1 MNSPTL
7 PKELTEKISGQN
19 IAKLE
24 ALGNE
29 HIIDLVA
36 KYVVHLN
43 PDSVFVCDDSE
54 EDLNYLREAAVS
66 NGEEKTLA
74 TEGHRL
80 HFDNYHDQARDK
92 SNTKILLSPGESIS
106 ENINTM
112 DRDDGLAEIHDVMA
126 GIMSGSVM
134 YVLFRCLAPQG
145 SIFSIPCIQITD
157 SSYVCHNELLLF
169 RPGFEEMEKLNG
181 SDEFFTFIHSQGELT
196 KDKCS
201 KNLDKRRVYIDLDGS
216 TVYSANNQYGGNS
229 IGPKKHAMRL
239 AIYEASK
246 SDWLCEHMFIMGVH
260 GPDERVTYFAGAYPS
275 ACGKTS
281 TAMVP
286 GETIVGDDIAY
297 FRVVDG
303 KVMAAN
309 VEKGMFGIIKD
320 VNTDGDPIIF
330 NALTSPGD
338 VIFSNVLADDDNLP
352 RWLGDGRP
360 EPTHGVNHNGEWT
373 PGTVDADGK
382 EVTLS
387 HKNARYTI
395 EIPSLENMDSKA
407 DDPKGVALG
416 GIIYGGRDSNTS
428 VPVVQS
434 FDWDHGV
441 LTIGA
446 TLESET
452 TAATLGQEGVRKFNI
467 MSNMD
472 FLSVPLARYIDM
484 NLEFGERAI
493 NPPLIFGANYFLK
506 GEDGQYL
513 NSIADKRVWLKW
525 MAARVHGEL
534 GAIETPVGHIPKYE
548 DLAKLFREVL
558 DKNYTQ
564 EDYDTQFTIRM
575 PYLLEKI
582 ERMKEIYAKVPDVS
596 EKLTKALED
605 QESRLRKAQE
615 KHGDHIKPRVL
626 E

>member
-1 MNSPTL
+1 MDSVNTDVL
-7 PKELTEKISGQN
+7 RDRLDDEN

-24 ALGNE
+24 SLNNQ
-29 HIIDLVA
+29 HITELVA
-36 KYVVHLN
+36 KYVLHLN

-66 NGEEKTLA
+66 KGEEKKLA

-126 GIMSGSVM
+126 GIMSGSEM
-134 YVLFRCLAPQG
+134 YVIFRCLAPQG

-157 SSYVCHNELLLF
+157 SAYVCHNELLLF
-169 RPGFEEMEKLNG
+169 RPGFEEMKKLKG
-181 SDEFFTFIHSQGELT
+181 SDKFFTFIHSQGELT
-196 KDKCS
+196 KDNCS

-260 GPDERVTYFAGAYPS
+260 GPGERVTYFAGAYPS

-303 KVMAAN
+303 RVMAAN

-320 VNTDGDPIIF
+320 VNADGDPIIF
-330 NALTSPGD
+330 SALTSPGD

-352 RWLGDGRP
+352 RWLGDGRQ
-360 EPTHGVNHNGEWT
+360 EPAHGVNHNGEWT
-373 PGTVDADGK
+373 PGTVDDDGK

-387 HKNARYTI
+387 HKNARYTL
-395 EIPSLENMDSKA
+395 EIPSLENMDDKA
-407 DDPKGVALG
+407 DDPEGVPLG

-434 FDWDHGV
+434 FDWDHGI

-452 TAATLGQEGVRKFNI
+452 TAATLGKEGVRKFNI

-558 DKNYTQ
+558 GKDYSQK
-564 EDYDTQFTIRM
+564 DYDTQFTIRM
-575 PYLLEKI
+575 PHLLEKI

-596 EKLTKALED
+596 EKLTRALED

-615 KHGDHIKPRVL
+615 KHGDLIKPGVL

>member
-1 MNSPTL
+1 MDSVNTDVL
-7 PKELTEKISGQN
+7 RDRLDDEN

-24 ALGNE
+24 SLNNQ
-29 HIIDLVA
+29 HITELVA
-36 KYVVHLN
+36 KYVLHLN

-66 NGEEKTLA
+66 KGEEKKLA

-126 GIMSGSVM
+126 GIMSGSEM
-134 YVLFRCLAPQG
+134 YVIFRCLAPQG

-157 SSYVCHNELLLF
+157 SAYVCHNELLLF
-169 RPGFEEMEKLNG
+169 RPGFEEMKKLKG
-181 SDEFFTFIHSQGELT
+181 SDKFFTFIHSQGELT
-196 KDKCS
+196 KDNCS

-260 GPDERVTYFAGAYPS
+260 GPGERVTYFAGAYPS

-303 KVMAAN
+303 RVMAAN

-320 VNTDGDPIIF
+320 VNADGDPIIF
-330 NALTSPGD
+330 SALTSPGD

-352 RWLGDGRP
+352 RWLGDGRQ
-360 EPTHGVNHNGEWT
+360 EPAHGVNHNGEWT
-373 PGTVDADGK
+373 PGTVDDDGK

-387 HKNARYTI
+387 HKNARYTL
-395 EIPSLENMDSKA
+395 EIPSLENMDDKA
-407 DDPKGVALG
+407 DDPEGVPLG

-434 FDWDHGV
+434 FDWDHGI

-452 TAATLGQEGVRKFNI
+452 TAATLGKEGVRKFNI

-472 FLSVPLARYIDM
+472 FLSVPLARYIDR

-558 DKNYTQ
+558 GKDYSQK
-564 EDYDTQFTIRM
+564 DYDTQFTIRM
-575 PYLLEKI
+575 PHLLEKI

-596 EKLTKALED
+596 EKLTRALED

-615 KHGDHIKPRVL
+615 KHGDLIKPGVL